1 MTVKSLSMLERA
13 KELQDNLVKIRR
25 QIHQYPELSFQE
37 HQTSQFAAERLK
49 ELGYNVTTGIA
60 RTGVVAELGAGKAG
74 SGAGKTGSGAGKI
87 VAVRADMDALPIL
100 EENQVAYCSKN
111 EGVMHAC
118 GHDAH
123 VACALGVA
131 QLLGQE
137 DRLAGRVRIL
147 MQPAEEDVDEETKS
161 GARRMIEGGAMDGV
175 AAVVGLHMDSSLA
188 AGKVAIMPGPIMAAA
203 DAFEIVITG
212 KGGHGAYPETTVD
225 AVVIASQ
232 LVMTLQQ
239 IVSRRVS
246 ALEPAVVTVGS
257 FHSSS
262 SRGNVISESVTLQGT
277 IRSFSDS
284 LREKL
289 MAEVRQVSEM
299 VRALGAEVK
308 VDFEVGYPAT
318 INHERVAEIMRSAA
332 VDLIGE
338 ANVVILPQKTW
349 AEDFSMLA
357 RVAPGAFMFL
367 GGEIAGDRRSHH
379 SPHFDIDESGLYV
392 GSAILAETTKRLFH
406 EDLCA
411 T

>member
-1 MTVKSLSMLERA
+1 MTVQCLSMLERA
-13 KELQDNLVKIRR
+13 EELQDSLIKIRR

-37 HQTSQFAAERLK
+37 HRTSQLAAESLK
-49 ELGYNVTTGIA
+49 GLGYEVTTGIA
-60 RTGVVAELGAGKAG
+60 RTGVVAELGAGK
-74 SGAGKTGSGAGKI
+74 I
-87 VAVRADMDALPIL
+87 IAVRADMDGLPIQ
-100 EENQVAYCSKN
+100 EESTADYCSRN

-123 VACALGVA
+123 VACALGAA
-131 QLLGQE
+131 QLLAQE
-137 DRLAGRVRIL
+137 DSLSGRVRVL

-161 GARRMIEGGAMDGV
+161 GARRMIEAGAMDNV
-175 AAVVGLHMDSSLA
+175 AAVIGLHMDSSLP
-188 AGKVAIMPGPIMAAA
+188 AGKVAIMSGPVMAAA
-203 DAFEIVITG
+203 DAFKIVVTG
-212 KGGHGAYPETTVD
+212 KGGHGAYPETTID

-232 LVMTLQQ
+232 LVTALQQ

-262 SRGNVISESVTLQGT
+262 TRGNVISESVVLQGT

-289 MAEVRQVSEM
+289 MAEVRRISEM
-299 VRALGAEVK
+299 ARILGAEVE
-308 VDFEVGYPAT
+308 VDFEVGYPST
-318 INHERVAEIMRSAA
+318 VNHEHVAQVMRSAA

-338 ANVVILPQKTW
+338 ANVVTLPQKTW

-379 SPHFDIDESGLYV
+379 SPHFDIDESGLYL
-392 GSAILAETTKRLFH
+392 GSAILAETTRRLFR
-406 EDLCA
+406 EDIPSL
-411 T
+411 